1 MAKTKTIKIKKPK
14 QRDIE
19 SDAEKRLFK
28 TLKKMG
34 LYEGK
39 V

>member
-1 MAKTKTIKIKKPK
+1 MKKKAVKPISN
-14 QRDIE
+14 RDVSE
-19 SDAEKRLFK
+19 TDAEKRLFK

-39 V
+39 I

>member
-1 MAKTKTIKIKKPK
+1 MAKTKSKKVVQKI
-14 QRDIE
+14 DGE
-19 SDAEKRLFK
+19 TEAEKRLFK

-34 LYEGK
+34 L

>member
-1 MAKTKTIKIKKPK
+1 MKKKAIKRTRP
-14 QRDIE
+14 RGVSED
-19 SDAEKRLFK
+19 DAEKRLFK

-34 LYEGK
+34 L

>member
-1 MAKTKTIKIKKPK
+1 MKSKTIKIKPVS
-14 QRDIE
+14 E
-19 SDAEKRLFK
+19 TDAEKRLFK

-34 LYEGK
+34 L